1 MKIRSEIVL
10 LESSILNKPL
20 ICKPK
25 VILVQNQH
33 LLSKDQR
40 ITLLTTLNGELLINH
55 FTMSLI
61 KAVFCNTIS
70 KINPWLE
77 PQIFTGTKYSPWL
90 CHMIKLCFSPAVVT
104 ASVNWFIQNPLIQS
118 ENSTINSLAE
128 MPQSVHCLTQ
138 LITKSS
144 MFFCAEV
151 KMQKMSQ
158 LHTVEK
164 VVLKWNFSI

>member
-1 MKIRSEIVL
+1 M
-10 LESSILNKPL
+10 

-25 VILVQNQH
+25 VTLVQNQL

-40 ITLLTTLNGELLINH
+40 ITLLTTLNGELLINQ
-55 FTMSLI
+55 FTIALI
-61 KAVFCNTIS
+61 KAVFFNTIS

-77 PQIFTGTKYSPWL
+77 LQIFIEMKYSPLL

-104 ASVNWFIQNPLIQS
+104 ASVNWFIQIPLIQS
-118 ENSTINSLAE
+118 ENLTINSLAE

-144 MFFCAEV
+144 MFFCAED
-151 KMQKMSQ
+151 KMPKMSQ
-158 LHTVEK
+158 QHTVVK